1 MHTPLTFNLQSV
13 SLVIFFEQPTLYLS
27 GRVLN
32 ETLTKKIHWKHWTY
46 WFLVQMLF
54 SLIFMIEKREI
65 LTDVLSGR
73 SCFHGGKLQ
82 SEEFFA
88 TNY

>member
-32 ETLTKKIHWKHWTY
+32 ETLTKKFIESIGHIDFSYKCY
-46 WFLVQMLF
+46 LVSFL
-54 SLIFMIEKREI
+54 
-65 LTDVLSGR
+65 
-73 SCFHGGKLQ
+73 
-82 SEEFFA
+82 
-88 TNY
+88 

>member
-1 MHTPLTFNLQSV
+1 MKRSQKN
-13 SLVIFFEQPTLYLS
+13 SLKALDI
-27 GRVLN
+27 
-32 ETLTKKIHWKHWTY
+32 
-46 WFLVQMLF
+46 
-54 SLIFMIEKREI
+54 LISRTNAFKSHFYDRKREI